1 MKLTYHDCGYFDGS
15 CGELFIQ
22 SHMYIGPDNPYRAG
36 DAPMSWITG
45 SAGRLYRI
53 FAESVFGIRAEF
65 DGLSICPC
73 FPSHWESAQ
82 AERIFRGTLYKIH
95 YKKTGRRRVFVN
107 GKCADGAI
115 LPHPVTKTVR
125 VEVEF

>member
-1 MKLTYHDCGYFDGS
+1 
-15 CGELFIQ
+15 
-22 SHMYIGPDNPYRAG
+22 MYSGPGDPYRAG

-45 SAGRLYRI
+45 SAGWLYRNI
-53 FAESVFGIRAEF
+53 TESVFGIRAEF
-65 DGLSICPC
+65 DGLTICPC

-95 YKKTGRRRVFVN
+95 YKKTGRRRVLVN

-115 LPHPVTKTVR
+115 LSASGTKTVR